1 TSSPHPGV
9 LTRGAASATRTK
21 IESAGARSNERAERA
36 PVRLPHEPELGNASG
51 GRVMSD
57 IAARQAETDAFGKV
71 ETHGIE
77 AIPTHQ
83 RHGQPRELAFLWG
96 GAFVNYASLF
106 TASLLTT
113 YYGLGVWDGLA
124 ATTIGTVAA
133 AVILGLLSN
142 TGPRSGLPQI
152 VFTRRIFGLRGSY
165 LGAALTLFLAVGWF
179 AVDCVIAAQAG
190 AALIRPGS
198 RVLTL
203 GLVLL
208 VATVSVGVAVYG
220 HRTIKVLETYGAVVF
235 AALSLALFAVLAPQ
249 FHWNAGPAAGGA
261 AYPGAFV
268 LGFMTC
274 FALVASWYPFAS
286 DYSRYLPASSST
298 RSVSLW
304 PVVGVTLP
312 MILLGLFGLLLP
324 TIDAGLASSQGVLAV
339 ISAHSPSWVAIPFFV
354 FIVVGEIWAN
364 YLDVYTAGLV
374 TLAMGIR
381 LKRWQTALGCGVLG
395 TALATYAVL
404 ISCFHVAYEDF
415 LILTYLWAPAWAA
428 VVLLS
433 FFVFEGKSRP
443 GLALAAWLAGT
454 ATSLLF
460 VNYVNL
466 FGNLV
471 AKPSFFNDGLIS
483 GLHGADLS
491 GLISVGVAGAVYWAG
506 RRWRAA

>member
-1 TSSPHPGV
+1 
-9 LTRGAASATRTK
+9 
-21 IESAGARSNERAERA
+21 
-36 PVRLPHEPELGNASG
+36 
-51 GRVMSD
+51 MSD
-57 IAARQAETDAFGKV
+57 IAVRQAEADVFGKV
-71 ETHGIE
+71 ETHGID
-77 AIPTHQ
+77 AIPGQ
-83 RHGQPRELAFLWG
+83 ERHGVPRELAFLWA

-124 ATTIGTVAA
+124 ATVLGTIAA

-142 TGPRSGLPQI
+142 TGPRSGQPQI

-190 AALIRPGS
+190 AQLFGGGNR
-198 RVLTL
+198 LMTF

-208 VATVSVGVAVYG
+208 IAAVSVAVAVFG
-220 HRTIKVLETYGAVVF
+220 HQTIKVLESYGAVT
-235 AALSLALFAVLAPQ
+235 FAVLSVILFISLAPQ
-249 FHWNAGPAAGGA
+249 FHWTAGPTVSGPD
-261 AYPGAFV
+261 YRGAFV

-286 DYSRYLPASSST
+286 DYSRYLPTSSPT
-298 RSVSLW
+298 RAVTFW
-304 PVVGVTLP
+304 PVVGVAAP

-324 TIDAGLASSQGVLAV
+324 TIDTKLAASQSVLAV
-339 ISAHSPSWVAIPFFV
+339 ISAHAPVWVAIPFFV
-354 FIVVGEIWAN
+354 FVVVGEIWAN

-381 LKRWQTALGCGVLG
+381 LPRWQTALGCGVLG
-395 TALATYAVL
+395 TLLAAFAVL
-404 ISCFHVAYEDF
+404 VTDFHVAYEDF

-433 FFVFEGKSRP
+433 FFVFDGMRRP
-443 GLALAAWLAGT
+443 ALAVGAWLAGT
-454 ATSLLF
+454 AASLLF

-471 AKPSFFNDGLIS
+471 TKPSFFNDGLIS
-483 GLHGADLS
+483 ALHGADLS
-491 GLISVGVAGAVYWAG
+491 GLVSVGVAAALYWAG
-506 RRWRAA
+506 RRLVPA